1 MIAMK
6 NNKLKTLLY
15 TLGFF
20 LALQTALPA
29 YINSSFIGQHLS
41 SEKLIGFLYVIS
53 ALLTMIGLLKI
64 PLLLKKIG
72 NFKTALI
79 ITISN
84 TIILFILAFCQ
95 NVNLIFPSFILFLT
109 LNSFIYF
116 NLDVFLEQQ
125 SEDKN
130 TGNIRGIYLTM
141 VNLAWL
147 FSPLLVGY
155 LLTNGDYWK
164 VYLIATITSLPFVSL
179 LIFGVKK
186 FKDPI
191 YNVSSFF
198 KTFKAVRNNKN
209 LYRIFMI
216 RFLLNFFYAWMV
228 IYTPIYLHK
237 YIELD
242 WRTIGVIFT
251 IMLLPFIIFQFPLG
265 KLADKKWGEKEILS
279 CGIIVLSLA
288 TVMLSFFNTPIFWIW
303 AIILFLTRVGA
314 SAIEIA
320 SESYFFKQINVQ
332 DIDVMSFFRITNPLA
347 YSIAPLMA
355 FLTLSFLD
363 FQYIFLVLGI
373 IMLFSLKYSL
383 TLKDTQ

>member
-1 MIAMK
+1 MK